1 MKGGTMPR
9 SKEASERMRAQ
20 SRAQILSAARRL
32 FAERGYFQCK
42 VSDIAREAG
51 MSQGNVYWYFSGKEE
66 VLKAILEEGFGAIEA
81 MTREVAA
88 QSGTARER
96 LDLLIERAL
105 ALYDEQGNFTTI
117 LLSLMAHGGA
127 PFLAELGFDM
137 LQIGTAYHQ
146 HLTLVFEQARAE
158 GVVADLDPDVLVM
171 FFFAFL
177 NGMMITYADQWP
189 TLPPDLIRAAV
200 LGLLGGGEAEE

>member
-1 MKGGTMPR
+1 MPR

-20 SRAQILSAARRL
+20 SQAQILGAARRL
-32 FAERGYFQCK
+32 FAEHGYFQCK

-146 HLTLVFEQARAE
+146 HLTPVFDQARAE
-158 GVVADLDPDVLVM
+158 GVVADLDPNVLVM

-177 NGMMITYADQWP
+177 NGMMITYADQWS
-189 TLPPDLIRAAV
+189 TLSPDLIRAAV